1 VLGAN
6 NFIFEHPGNIVS
18 LNLEENADRAATRI
32 WVVDSGND
40 LGESS
45 LKYYGGYT
53 NITYLNEGYPILETA
68 ITDRDLSVA
77 SDEQVEPYAK
87 QLGYRLAPPIGSF
100 SVTVNGSLSPN
111 VGTYKPGDWCVVI
124 PNDAFI
130 DKRLQPP
137 YENRTGLLVRKI
149 RGYRVSVPDFPAFP
163 ETVEL
168 ELIPEW
174 EVT

>member
-1 VLGAN
+1 
-6 NFIFEHPGNIVS
+6 
-18 LNLEENADRAATRI
+18 
-32 WVVDSGND
+32 
-40 LGESS
+40 
-45 LKYYGGYT
+45 
-53 NITYLNEGYPILETA
+53 
-68 ITDRDLSVA
+68 LSVS
-77 SDEQVEPYAK
+77 SDEQVAPFAK
-87 QLGYRLAPPIGSF
+87 QAGYRLAPPIGRF
-100 SVTVNGSLSPN
+100 TVTVNGSLSPQ
-111 VGTYKPGDWCVVI
+111 VSEYKPGDWCVVI

-168 ELIPEW
+168 ELVPEW